1 MALKTTE
8 RLTLMKEIAARLAEE
23 DWPLVDTTLAAF
35 SLPTTDEWSG
45 GSYKHAYILAMIG
58 KASDEILIELAE
70 HVGFRFEVKT
80 AIRVDPPFWRK
91 HMLRVFIGHL
101 AMHREYAA
109 LLQTLLEHHGI
120 SSFVAH
126 NDIEPT
132 LESSVDEPRFPPEP

>member
-23 DWPLVDTTLAAF
+23 DWSLVDTTLGAF

-45 GSYKHAYILAMIG
+45 GSSKYAYVLAMIG

-80 AIRVDPPFWRK
+80 PTRVDPPFWRK
-91 HMLRVFIGHL
+91 DMLRVFIG
-101 AMHREYAA
+101 AITNSA
-109 LLQTLLEHHGI
+109 
-120 SSFVAH
+120 
-126 NDIEPT
+126 
-132 LESSVDEPRFPPEP
+132 